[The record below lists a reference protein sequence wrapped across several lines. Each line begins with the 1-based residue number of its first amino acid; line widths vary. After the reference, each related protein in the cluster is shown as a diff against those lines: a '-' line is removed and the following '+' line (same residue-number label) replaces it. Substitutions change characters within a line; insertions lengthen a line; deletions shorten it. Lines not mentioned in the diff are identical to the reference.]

1 MDPIQKGEFAD
12 RFAVIW
18 QDDDQL
24 TDDQLLE
31 RIDKMIIL
39 FNEFGVGLPDDNII
53 SPDEAEDGSLRGLR
67 FPNAESAFQYLL
79 DGGLIGL
86 GKVVRL
92 GPNEYDVSIPGTP

>member
-1 MDPIQKGEFAD
+1 MEPIQGREFAD

-18 QDDDQL
+18 QEDDQL
-24 TDDQLLE
+24 TDDELLE
-31 RIDKMIIL
+31 RIDAMIIL
-39 FNEFGVGLPDDNII
+39 FADFGVGLPNDSVIT
-53 SPDEAEDGSLRGLR
+53 PDEAEDGSLRGLR

-79 DGGLIGL
+79 DGGLVGL